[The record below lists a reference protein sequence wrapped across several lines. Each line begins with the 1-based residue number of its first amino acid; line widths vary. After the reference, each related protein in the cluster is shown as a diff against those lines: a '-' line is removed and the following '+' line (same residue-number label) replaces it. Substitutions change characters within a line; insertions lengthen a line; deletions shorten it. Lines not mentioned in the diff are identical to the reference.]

1 LGPFSPRSIASI
13 VSGKPCRRSSS
24 PSRDHLALR
33 HADSRDAGLAGGFA
47 LSLTALA
54 SFDLLNGVGQAVALE

>member
-1 LGPFSPRSIASI
+1 MLPHQFGA
-13 VSGKPCRRSSS
+13 G
-24 PSRDHLALR
+24 HHALR